1 MATFGTGDYQYEVV
15 EGWGMI
21 PQLGLVSGVACD
33 SNDRVYV
40 YNRSPQP
47 AMLVFEAD
55 GTFLTEWGKDIFQK
69 PHGIRHTVLRWD
81 AQAQM
86 NMVAHRMPFQQP
98 NPFLFAQI
106 PQDSAYRSPQ
116 LPVDD
121 LPAVFRNEH
130 HMILAF
136 PTHMRQTLE
145 ILHTLF
151 LPPNGAFPGERAYA
165 NSGHAGTA

>member
-55 GTFLTEWGKDIFQK
+55 GTFVTEWGKDIFQK
-69 PHGIRHTVLRWD
+69 PHGIWISADDEIYTTDTVDHTVRRFSLD
-81 AQAQM
+81 GELLETFGTV
-86 NMVAHRMPFQQP
+86 NQP
-98 NPFLFAQI
+98 GAPGG
-106 PQDSAYRSPQ
+106 
-116 LPVDD
+116 
-121 LPAVFRNEH
+121 
-130 HMILAF
+130 
-136 PTHMRQTLE
+136 TL
-145 ILHTLF
+145 
-151 LPPNGAFPGERAYA
+151 
-165 NSGHAGTA
+165 